1 MSLYH
6 IVKRVFDFIISLALI
21 IILSPLLIIISLLVS
36 LGSKGSP
43 FFCHTRIGKNGRIFH
58 IYKFRTMVPHAEEMI
73 KNFTP
78 EQKKEWEEN
87 FKLKNDPRITRVGK
101 ILRATS
107 LDELPQLFNIL
118 KGDMS
123 FVGPRPV
130 IESELIWYGNA
141 RDKFLSVKP
150 GLTGWWASHGRSNV
164 KYPERCA
171 LELYY
176 VDHASVYLD
185 IKILFK
191 TLFSVFKRSGAR

>member
-1 MSLYH
+1 MYH
-6 IVKRVFDFIISLALI
+6 FVKRVFDIVFSLILI
-21 IILSPLLIIISLLVS
+21 VILLPLFIIISVFVC
-36 LGSKGSP
+36 LGSKGGP
-43 FFCHTRIGKNGRIFH
+43 FFRHYRIGKNGRVIY

-73 KNFTP
+73 KDFTP

-87 FKLKNDPRITRVGK
+87 FKLKNDPRVTRVGR

-130 IESELIWYGNA
+130 VEKELKWYGD
-141 RDKFLSVKP
+141 RQDKLLSVKP
-150 GLTGWWASHGRSNV
+150 GLTGWWACNGRNCV
-164 KYPERCA
+164 KYPERCD

-176 VDHASVYLD
+176 VDHASLLLD
-185 IKILFK
+185 IKVIFK
-191 TLFSVFKRSGAR
+191 TVASVFSHRGAM